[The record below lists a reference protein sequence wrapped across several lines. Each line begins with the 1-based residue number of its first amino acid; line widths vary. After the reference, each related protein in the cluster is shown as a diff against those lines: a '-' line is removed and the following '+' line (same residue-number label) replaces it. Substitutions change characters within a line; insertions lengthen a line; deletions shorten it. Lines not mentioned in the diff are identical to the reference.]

1 MRQQAIIKHPEQFN
15 DPLPQPLT
23 PEKIKVEQ
31 YPLDALGA
39 VLGDA
44 AKAIAEGV
52 QVADAMAGQ
61 SVLAA
66 AALAV
71 QPFANVI
78 IDGRTYPLNLFCLTI
93 SESGDRKSGTDNVAS
108 LPHQMRQRQL
118 FEDYKE
124 ANNYFLNEREAFTIA
139 RQQVVKAKQK
149 ESREE
154 IAKALLELGD
164 PPTPPRAPT
173 LLCQEPT
180 LEGLQKSFG
189 GGQCSQGLFS
199 DEGGSFFGGHAMSR
213 DNAQKSIAG
222 LSTFWDGKDIQR
234 LRAGEGES
242 MSIRNPR
249 LSIHLMI
256 QPVIAQRV
264 LSDGLLS
271 GQGFL
276 ARFLLAAPES
286 IAGRRSYNAIDL
298 SMNKAV
304 RRYHADMKR
313 FLEAEQPKDESGTLE
328 PRGLQVNGEAK
339 AMWVDAYNE
348 IENSLAPTGNN
359 AEIKATAAKVAEQIA
374 RIAGVLAIVDD
385 PNAGGINADVM
396 TRAIILGDWYLTE
409 ALKLTNQGN
418 ASTEYITAQEVI
430 QWIMNRKWEAV
441 TVNQVSKGS
450 RKVKSAKHTREIL
463 QLLEENGWLV
473 PLPNGTIINGKPQI
487 EAWRI
492 NRRAQEAANDDA

>member
-1 MRQQAIIKHPEQFN
+1 
-15 DPLPQPLT
+15 
-23 PEKIKVEQ
+23 
-31 YPLDALGA
+31 
-39 VLGDA
+39 
-44 AKAIAEGV
+44 
-52 QVADAMAGQ
+52 
-61 SVLAA
+61 
-66 AALAV
+66 
-71 QPFANVI
+71 
-78 IDGRTYPLNLFCLTI
+78 
-93 SESGDRKSGTDNVAS
+93 
-108 LPHQMRQRQL
+108 
-118 FEDYKE
+118 
-124 ANNYFLNEREAFTIA
+124 
-139 RQQVVKAKQK
+139 
-149 ESREE
+149 
-154 IAKALLELGD
+154 
-164 PPTPPRAPT
+164 
-173 LLCQEPT
+173 
-180 LEGLQKSFG
+180 
-189 GGQCSQGLFS
+189 
-199 DEGGSFFGGHAMSR
+199 
-213 DNAQKSIAG
+213 
-222 LSTFWDGKDIQR
+222 
-234 LRAGEGES
+234 
-242 MSIRNPR
+242 
-249 LSIHLMI
+249 MI

-313 FLEAEQPKDESGTLE
+313 FLEVEQPKDESGTLE

-359 AEIKATAAKVAEQIA
+359 AEIKATAAKIAEQIA

-418 ASTEYITAQEVI
+418 ASTEFITAQEVI

-492 NRRAQEAANDDA
+492 NRRAQEAANDEA